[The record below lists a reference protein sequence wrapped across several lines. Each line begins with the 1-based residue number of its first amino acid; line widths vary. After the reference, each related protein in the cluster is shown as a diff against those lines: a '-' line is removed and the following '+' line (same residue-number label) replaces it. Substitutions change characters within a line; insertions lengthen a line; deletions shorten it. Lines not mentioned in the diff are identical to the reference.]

1 MATKRRLFFD
11 TSALVKY
18 FHEEPGSR
26 RVIELIDDEAHV
38 VWISALARV
47 EFVSAVH
54 RKRREQQLSEVQ
66 LQQALSGFEEAL
78 HAFRIVPLGPP
89 VVERAD
95 ALIRFHGVE
104 YSLRTLD
111 ALHLATCLIDAG
123 EGGAEAF
130 VVADDRLYAVAQAEG
145 VTCIHPMRDA
155 DDDAT
160 ERIP

>member
-18 FHEEPGSR
+18 FHEEPGSAR
-26 RVIELIDDEAHV
+26 GIELIDDEAHV

-54 RKRREQQLSEVQ
+54 RKHREQQLSGGQ
-66 LQQALSGFEEAL
+66 LQEALPGFENAL
-78 HAFRIVPLGPP
+78 HAFRIVPLGAP

-95 ALIRFHGVE
+95 ALIRTHGGVRP
-104 YSLRTLD
+104 LRTLD
-111 ALHLATCLIDAG
+111 ALHLATFLNG
-123 EGGAEAF
+123 MGAERTATF

-145 VTCIHPMRDA
+145 VALIHPMRDT
-155 DDDAT
+155 DGDAS
-160 ERIP
+160 ERVA